1 MIAHV
6 VDCESEDS
14 VVLETVAVATYWRA
28 GLTSAQCDWT
38 RSPVSEFPVSLPV
51 HSIITIYGV
60 ILKNDVQPY
69 RACSCWL
76 SFWHL
81 LPLSAA
87 GFSSKESVLITDFA
101 CYEFPRVV
109 QGEFGAS
116 FSNIDDLTYSYFVPV
131 MDLWLTRTAS
141 KQLAVL
147 VQSTSFR

>member
-1 MIAHV
+1 M
-6 VDCESEDS
+6 
-14 VVLETVAVATYWRA
+14 
-28 GLTSAQCDWT
+28 
-38 RSPVSEFPVSLPV
+38 
-51 HSIITIYGV
+51 
-60 ILKNDVQPY
+60 
-69 RACSCWL
+69 
-76 SFWHL
+76 
-81 LPLSAA
+81 
-87 GFSSKESVLITDFA
+87 LITDFA